1 MSLTASLGRYGP
13 ALADYPPGATYGPH
27 VNHDFEFVWVLA
39 GAARWLRLDEPEDLL
54 VAHGCL
60 LLIRPGMRFVLEW
73 DRRVP
78 SRHGYAHFEVAV
90 PGSTEGWPLV
100 RGTAPPAPFDGWLR
114 YLVWLGTEAGPA
126 WRARAEDVLGA
137 LLRTFVCG
145 PLPDPARPVEPPA
158 LAAALDHVRDVWAR
172 RVRPISTTELADAAR
187 VSTGHLSRL
196 FRRHFATG
204 PVSGLELVRLARAR
218 TLLLRSNLNV
228 TQVAWDCGFDDPL
241 HFSRRFR
248 TAFGMPPREYRAGGG
263 AGVPPDPPEVH
274 ALARR
279 LGPAPKL

>member
-1 MSLTASLGRYGP
+1 MSLAPSLGRYGP
-13 ALADYPPGATYGPH
+13 ALADYPPGSTYGPH
-27 VNHDFEFVWVLA
+27 VNNDFEFVWVLS
-39 GAARWLRLDEPEDLL
+39 GTARWLRLDEPQDLVL
-54 VAHGCL
+54 APGGL
-60 LLIRPGMRFVLEW
+60 LLIRPGMRFALHW

-78 SRHGYAHFEVAV
+78 SRHGYVHFEVAA
-90 PGSTEGWPLV
+90 PGATAGWPLV
-100 RGTAPPAPFDGWLR
+100 RDTATPAPFDGLLR

-126 WRARAEDVLGA
+126 WRARTEDVLGA
-137 LLRTFVCG
+137 LLRTFVWG
-145 PLPDPARPVEPPA
+145 PLPDPARRAEPPA
-158 LAAALDHVRDVWAR
+158 LAAALDHVRDAWAG
-172 RVRPISTTELADAAR
+172 RVRPVSTTELAAAAR

-196 FRRHFATG
+196 FRRHLAIG

-248 TAFGMPPREYRAGGG
+248 AAHGMPPREYRASGG

-279 LGPAPKL
+279 LGPAEL